1 MRECASLLV
10 VVGEGVPERGG
21 VATEKSLSAQKGGSI
36 TRLADSIL
44 CVWHGRMCLFRPLKG
59 NSMLPNP
66 NTL

>member
-44 CVWHGRMCLFRPLKG
+44 CVWHGRMCLFRP
-59 NSMLPNP
+59 
-66 NTL
+66 